1 MSAEQAYFQEQVYFQ
16 EQAQDRQM
24 PPAPVKPRLQTR
36 PRQYRMVPFDLNR
49 LVFVGELPERRQ
61 APGV

>member
-1 MSAEQAYFQEQVYFQ
+1 MNSERVNQ
-16 EQAQDRQM
+16 
-24 PPAPVKPRLQTR
+24 PPQAPVKARPQAR